1 MTSPVIGFGV
11 RLDTDDTVD
20 AGYMLRAHGDITQL
34 KRMSQM
40 NEIKTKCTII
50 GLCYAKNT

>member
-11 RLDTDDTVD
+11 RLDTVD